1 METKQTPKGK
11 RTKQRIID
19 ASIQLIQD
27 KGINKVTL
35 NHICKASEIAQ
46 GTFYHY
52 FKSMDDILLEI
63 IRMEGEELLSHNE
76 NLKGENSL
84 NRISSLLNILYSY
97 YDKKGKEI
105 VSQLYRMEISP
116 GKGISIVEEYLP
128 IRPMIRDII
137 TEGQEKGEILKIDD
151 PEQISIEI
159 ISLVTFCSF
168 LWIRN
173 SSGEFFSD
181 IAGSQ
186 IKKYLARMAV
196 NN

>member
-1 METKQTPKGK
+1 MESKQTPKGK

-19 ASIQLIQD
+19 SSVKLIREM
-27 KGINKVTL
+27 GIDKVTL

-52 FKSMDDILLEI
+52 FKSLDEIFLEI

-76 NLKGENSL
+76 NLKGKNSL
-84 NRISSLLNILYSY
+84 DRIASLLNILYSY
-97 YDKKGKEI
+97 YDGKGREI

-128 IRPMIRDII
+128 IRPMIKEIVA
-137 TEGQEKGEILKIDD
+137 EGIEKEEIASVDD

-159 ISLVTFCSF
+159 ISLVTFGSF
-168 LWIRN
+168 LWLR
-173 SSGEFFSD
+173 SSSD
-181 IAGSQ
+181 ELFADVVG
-186 IKKYLARMAV
+186 KRVNRYLKRLAE
-196 NN
+196 NQ